1 MTILE
6 YKQQAVSN
14 INSIPEEYTVLL
26 ADLAKAESNELHYNR
41 ITGEKDITTGLG
53 IYRFAQP
60 KAEIFKYIDLVAKQV
75 TKLPSSTWDEA
86 TINKVDSL
94 CDKDILMYLSYLF
107 YKEYYAPLCLE
118 LLPNGVVVDACNLY
132 ANSPRGATL
141 SIQRAIFELNDM
153 GYISLPKENIYEP
166 IPTIGP
172 KTKFNLKK
180 IKQCSKDVHK
190 VFNMLIL
197 LYMKTYYINI
207 ITSDK
212 VKLNEAAK
220 IIPALKNLKG
230 WDNRVNNAID

>member
-1 MTILE
+1 MTIEE
-6 YKQQAVSN
+6 YKKSAS
-14 INSIPEEYTVLL
+14 IGIKSIPEEYAILL
-26 ADLAKAESNELHYNR
+26 NDLEKAESGHLHYNR
-41 ITGEKDITTGLG
+41 ITGETDITTGLG

-75 TKLPSSTWDEA
+75 TQLPSSAWDKA

-94 CDKDILMYLSYLF
+94 CDKDILKYLSYLF
-107 YKEYYAPLCLE
+107 YKEYYGPLCIE
-118 LLPNGVVVDACNLY
+118 LLPNGVIIDACNLY
-132 ANSPRGATL
+132 ANSPQGATL
-141 SIQRAIFELNDM
+141 SLQRAIFELNDM

-166 IPTIGP
+166 IPTVGP
-172 KTKFNLKK
+172 KTKANLEK

-190 VFNMLIL
+190 VFNMLVL

-212 VKLNEAAK
+212 EKLAQAAK